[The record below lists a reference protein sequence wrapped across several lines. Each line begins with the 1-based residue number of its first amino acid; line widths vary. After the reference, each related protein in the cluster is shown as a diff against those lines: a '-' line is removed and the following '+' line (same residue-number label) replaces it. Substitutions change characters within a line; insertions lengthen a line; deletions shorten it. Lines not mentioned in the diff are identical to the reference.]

1 MSGGLSEGPSRGSQ
15 QGRHTGSC
23 QPHTGG
29 AKTLKSP
36 PLPSTGMPDQGIK
49 SLLLGVGARANRP
62 ISYLVLQDHFLCL
75 PASEPQTRHLQRFTY
90 LLWL

>member
-1 MSGGLSEGPSRGSQ
+1 VWTENKNLELENTHGGLSEGPSRGSQ

-36 PLPSTGMPDQGIK
+36 PLPSTGRPD
-49 SLLLGVGARANRP
+49 LG
-62 ISYLVLQDHFLCL
+62 
-75 PASEPQTRHLQRFTY
+75 
-90 LLWL
+90 